1 MDHFDPDDPGHRFF
15 AGLINGLIYTAALA
29 FALAFALFLGWRY
42 CR

>member
-15 AGLINGLIYTAALA
+15 AGAINGLIYTAAV
-29 FALAFALFLGWRY
+29 AFALFLGWRY